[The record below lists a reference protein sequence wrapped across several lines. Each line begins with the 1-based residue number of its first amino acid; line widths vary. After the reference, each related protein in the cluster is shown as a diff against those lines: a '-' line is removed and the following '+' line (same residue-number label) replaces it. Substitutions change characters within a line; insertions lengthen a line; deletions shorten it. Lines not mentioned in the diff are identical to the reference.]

1 MMGSVDLS
9 HIKAIKAD
17 FTQAPIALW
26 RIHALISKNVNYQ
39 PNSQAQEKNHITRS
53 KLELIEV
60 SEKRLMAG
68 KIKARF
74 R

>member
-26 RIHALISKNVNYQ
+26 RIHALIIKNVKYK
-39 PNSQAQEKNHITRS
+39 PN
-53 KLELIEV
+53 
-60 SEKRLMAG
+60 
-68 KIKARF
+68 
-74 R
+74 

>member
-26 RIHALISKNVNYQ
+26 RIHALIIKNVKYK
-39 PNSQAQEKNHITRS
+39 PNSQALAKKIYY
-53 KLELIEV
+53 EV
-60 SEKRLMAG
+60 
-68 KIKARF
+68 KARAHLSV
-74 R
+74 REKAHGR